1 VLEKPGITH
10 DRARVKNRLEGKNY
24 VRVPQGHGQW
34 TFHSFIITKNN
45 VCCQS
50 SENGDVR
57 LKRLKIETV

>member
-1 VLEKPGITH
+1 
-10 DRARVKNRLEGKNY
+10 VKNRLEGKNY